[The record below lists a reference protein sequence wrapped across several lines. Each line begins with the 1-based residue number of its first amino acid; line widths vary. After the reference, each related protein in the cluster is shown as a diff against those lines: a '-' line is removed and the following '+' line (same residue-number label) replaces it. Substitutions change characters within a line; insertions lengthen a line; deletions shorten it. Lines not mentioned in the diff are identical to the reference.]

1 MESIHQYG
9 LVELCATLW
18 LAISTT
24 AIGWHS
30 ETRTHNPQ
38 INSLML
44 YLLSY
49 TPIYIPNEFGP
60 HLERT
65 FLGGQVL
72 TTTISSIRH
81 FILLLN
87 ITQVY
92 GGTYRT

>member
-1 MESIHQYG
+1 MAFSLPNFWFVKSNAFDIFSSLPFHYIMSFI
-9 LVELCATLW
+9 ELKFICFD
-18 LAISTT
+18 
-24 AIGWHS
+24 
-30 ETRTHNPQ
+30 R
-38 INSLML
+38 ML

-72 TTTISSIRH
+72 TTTISYIRH

-87 ITQVY
+87 IIQVY
-92 GGTYRT
+92 GGTYRI